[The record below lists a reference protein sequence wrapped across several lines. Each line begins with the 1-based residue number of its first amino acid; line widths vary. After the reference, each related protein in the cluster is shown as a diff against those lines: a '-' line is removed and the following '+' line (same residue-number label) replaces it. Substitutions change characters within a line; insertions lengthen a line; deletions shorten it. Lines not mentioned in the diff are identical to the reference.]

1 LKQQLDSAKATEK
14 DFVQKINKLESQ
26 IAGNDEAL
34 QKLRVSN
41 KQLNRRAASLTQQI
55 KNLRVKLAKS
65 PTATKTQHV
74 FLTKPDT
81 ISSKRMTELMQGGLE
96 AEKKGSDDVAIWHYT
111 RILESVPKNITAN
124 HRLGAI
130 YLKREQFKEAA
141 NVLQKAYIL
150 KPGSAD
156 IAADYAKALLTQKK
170 YGNAIAVL
178 QKALKKHPEDS
189 RLLYESGIALQ
200 TTGNISGAEKAL
212 NKSIKLNPDSAP
224 AYLELALLIT
234 KNDKKRLD
242 EAAAC
247 YRKAR
252 KLGAAPDPL
261 LEKALS
267 KKLADNSEMIEFL
280 TKAAVEAERSKDWTS
295 AAWYYAQLSKL
306 TPGKSL
312 YSNKLTMAYLMQ
324 DKPDKALQAVSPSNK
339 NIDGLLLAGI
349 AYALSDNSTQADKY
363 LKQALN
369 FKRKAPAYL
378 DPVYSKT
385 EKYLLKSGTK
395 DKSGKAK
402 SNLQLLKKAFRK

>member
-1 LKQQLDSAKATEK
+1 
-14 DFVQKINKLESQ
+14 
-26 IAGNDEAL
+26 
-34 QKLRVSN
+34 
-41 KQLNRRAASLTQQI
+41 
-55 KNLRVKLAKS
+55 
-65 PTATKTQHV
+65 
-74 FLTKPDT
+74 
-81 ISSKRMTELMQGGLE
+81 MQGGLE

-212 NKSIKLNPDSAP
+212 NKSIKLNPDS
-224 AYLELALLIT
+224 
-234 KNDKKRLD
+234 
-242 EAAAC
+242 AAC